1 MRVREGIEVHC
12 PKMQDLSSQTGR
24 DPFLR
29 KMVSFLRVSSQI
41 EGMEVPEERAGAGP
55 QGPRAQRRQVRPP
68 RPTGSRL
75 RIPGR
80 EGQPKRVPGA
90 RRQAGHFSPP
100 DSGPS
105 LLLCRPA
112 PPPHSLPRP
121 PSLVSVIPLSFPGL
135 AGFIIPPE
143 QSGRP
148 VAEGR

>member
-41 EGMEVPEERAGAGP
+41 EGMAVPEGRAGAGP
-55 QGPRAQRRQVRPP
+55 QGPRALRRQVRP
-68 RPTGSRL
+68 RPASRL

-80 EGQPKRVPGA
+80 EEQPKRVPGP
-90 RRQAGHFSPP
+90 RRPGHFTPP

-112 PPPHSLPRP
+112 LPPRSLPRP